1 MNPKKLTTQQ
11 VAEGWATGRVNM
23 VGGDLSV
30 DGEGSLWS
38 YDLEIGRRQG
48 QKLIV
53 YDYRAPMTVSH
64 TTTCHVGLA
73 VTAAVLAHEAHG
85 ISYAVEHPSFDEVAL
100 AKMYFVGGGRG

>member
-1 MNPKKLTTQQ
+1 MTNREL
-11 VAEGWATGRVNM
+11 VRAWAEGRVNM
-23 VGGDLSV
+23 NGGNLSV

-100 AKMYFVGGGRG
+100 ARAYFVGGGRG

>member
-1 MNPKKLTTQQ
+1 MTNREL
-11 VAEGWATGRVNM
+11 VRAWAEGRVN
-23 VGGDLSV
+23 VNGGHLSV

-38 YDLEIGRRQG
+38 YGLEIGRRQG

-53 YDYRAPMTVSH
+53 YDYRAPMTVSQ
-64 TTTCHVGLA
+64 TTSTHVGLA
-73 VTAAVLAHEAHG
+73 VTAAVLAHEARG